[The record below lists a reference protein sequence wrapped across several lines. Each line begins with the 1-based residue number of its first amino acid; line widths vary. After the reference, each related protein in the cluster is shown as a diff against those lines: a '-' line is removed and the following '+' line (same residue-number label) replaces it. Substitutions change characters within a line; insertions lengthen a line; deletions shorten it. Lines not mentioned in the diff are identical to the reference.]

1 MSNDDDENPRV
12 LAKRQKRAAGDRSA
26 KLARILMQVP
36 DTTVGKLELDEE
48 LQDEVERARKVTSQ
62 IARRRAERTLAGV
75 LRGADLVDLQ
85 RRLDNVQATGAA
97 EPRMFH
103 LAERWRARLIEEGSA
118 AAEQFP
124 GGNVDP
130 LPSLIHQA
138 RRERDTGKPP
148 GAARALFRHVLEVL
162 KSHEAEQANDDDEAD
177 GDEADDG
184 EADDGDETD
193 DSAG

>member
-12 LAKRQKRAAGDRSA
+12 LVKRQKRAAGDRSA

-36 DTTVGKLELDEE
+36 DTTVGKLELGEE

-62 IARRRAERTLAGV
+62 IARRRAERTLAGA
-75 LRGADLVDLQ
+75 LRAIDLVDLQ
-85 RRLDNVQATGAA
+85 RKLDNVQATGSA

-103 LAERWRARLIEEGSA
+103 LAEKWRARLIEEGSA

-162 KSHEAEQANDDDEAD
+162 KTHEAGQPAD
-177 GDEADDG
+177 
-184 EADDGDETD
+184 DETD
-193 DSAG
+193 ETDENDDEPAG